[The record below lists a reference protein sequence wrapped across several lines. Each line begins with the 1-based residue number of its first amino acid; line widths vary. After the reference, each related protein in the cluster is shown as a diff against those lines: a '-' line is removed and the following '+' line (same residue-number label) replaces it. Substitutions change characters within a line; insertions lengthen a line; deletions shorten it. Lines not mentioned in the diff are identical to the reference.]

1 MPRKESSAAFEQE
14 TSLSQADTEPL
25 SFDDENETTE
35 VNGTMADLV
44 DEDAPGSIQG
54 SPADTSMEDI
64 NALSNLKNHTTG
76 EANEQD
82 DEGDDADAVGSDEED
97 NFEDS
102 KANDT
107 TNEDDTGAMQRS
119 NTGAAF
125 SDDSELTDES
135 DDDEDAE
142 GEVEEEEDDDDE
154 MGGDD
159 EDEEDEDAEGED
171 EEADDED
178 EAVKGLAALTAAAEQ
193 DSAVQN
199 AGPEGT
205 SGLDG
210 LAVLAAAGA
219 GDADQLNVDGSD
231 SESTASSRT
240 PSTIHS
246 RHGRLAAKPRLG
258 SRLNE
263 VMLASEPASEQ
274 DDLEDGE
281 EEEDGMGENDLD
293 GNQQEG
299 EDDESQQ
306 GSQLNKRPKNHS
318 REMSSLGHLAT
329 AAKRSATRPGAAA
342 GLLAG
347 APSITIEEAPSGAAS
362 VASSRE
368 GSPKLDEK
376 EDEDDEQK
384 DVKGDEDD
392 EDEKDKGVLETP
404 ILETEEA
411 VAEEETSTDEAAI
424 KRQEAMEALTK
435 IEIGFAVLRD
445 KLYVERMDEISKE
458 SEMILEGTHP
468 DLIYLTN
475 FIEAR
480 RERRLKLV
488 EMWFEEQQKQYERV
502 AHTEEAAAWNNWR
515 NEVVQLRKDKLDDVS
530 RKRRKLDREKR
541 TLDGPRPA
549 RRHQI
554 FETELVRNPDYDAAQ
569 AKAHGQ
575 GKAKRKNDP
584 RQQELE
590 DLEEMGAYVAYPD
603 LRGAEEGEA
612 WMDLERMGVQP
623 DVRLMPGMNYYRMD
637 EMGVDPYG
645 NMYVMDGGAQ
655 QPPPGMELMPPFA
668 GGPAPSGMML
678 ERGGFDGRDRGMQPG
693 MVIDGYGPAPP
704 GNQFGGPPPPPAPRG
719 NGGARMQNDNGMGG
733 VMSGTNQSSS
743 SKKRA
748 GTPSGNNRTPKQ
760 SGAILDDRI
769 GRKND
774 GQSAKRARSPGQA
787 PGSRKPVG
795 NAPGGQS
802 SNSNRN
808 ISQNAQQRNFDGMI
822 QGGKMPY
829 PGGGGGPPREMHDD
843 RYYDGPLP
851 PSHMG
856 GPPPPG
862 SFGNMPGH
870 GGGGKMPP
878 GAGAGFP
885 PGHMMGSPG
894 QPVSQQLGPAPQPP
908 PPMNHPMHGPPG
920 GFPPN
925 RRSDAIYP
933 H

>member
-1 MPRKESSAAFEQE
+1 MPRKGASAALEQE

-25 SFDDENETTE
+25 SFEDEENETTE
-35 VNGTMADLV
+35 LNGKMTDLV
-44 DEDAPGSIQG
+44 DEDAPGSIQA
-54 SPADTSMEDI
+54 SLADTSMEDI
-64 NALSNLKNHTTG
+64 NANTATSNRLTG
-76 EANEQD
+76 NANEQD
-82 DEGDDADAVGSDEED
+82 EEGDDADAVGSDEEGTMRGEED

-102 KANDT
+102 RAQDA
-107 TNEDDTGAMQRS
+107 TNEEDAGAMQRS

-125 SDDSELTDES
+125 SDESELTDES
-135 DDDEDAE
+135 DDDDDAE
-142 GEVEEEEDDDDE
+142 GEVEEEDDDDE

-159 EDEEDEDAEGED
+159 EDDEDEDAEGED
-171 EEADDED
+171 EEDDED
-178 EAVKGLAALTAAAEQ
+178 EAAKGLAALTAAAEQ
-193 DSAVQN
+193 DGAAQN
-199 AGPEGT
+199 AGAEVT

-219 GDADQLNVDGSD
+219 GDADQLNADGSD
-231 SESTASSRT
+231 SESATSSRS

-263 VMLASEPASEQ
+263 VMLASEPTSDQ

-281 EEEDGMGENDLD
+281 EEDGAGENDLD
-293 GNQQEG
+293 DNQQDG

-318 REMSSLGHLAT
+318 REMSSLGHLAS
-329 AAKRSATRPGAAA
+329 AAKRSATRPGPAA

-347 APSITIEEAPSGAAS
+347 APSITIDEAPSGAAS

-368 GSPKLDEK
+368 ASPKLDDK
-376 EDEDDEQK
+376 EDEDGDQK
-384 DVKGDEDD
+384 GAKGDEED
-392 EDEKDKGVLETP
+392 EDEKDKEVLETP

-424 KRQEAMEALTK
+424 RRQEAMEALTK

-502 AHTEEAAAWNNWR
+502 AHTEEAATWNNWR

-554 FETELVRNPDYDAAQ
+554 FETELVRNPDYDAIQ
-569 AKAHGQ
+569 AKTYGQ
-575 GKAKRKNDP
+575 GKAKRKSDP

-655 QPPPGMELMPPFA
+655 QPPPGMELLPPFP
-668 GGPAPSGMML
+668 GGPAPGGMML

-693 MVIDGYGPAPP
+693 MVVDGYGPAPP
-704 GNQFGGPPPPPAPRG
+704 ANQFGGPPPPGPRG
-719 NGGARMQNDNGMGG
+719 NGGPRMQNDNGMGG
-733 VMSGTNQSSS
+733 ASS

-748 GTPSGNNRTPKQ
+748 GTPSGSNRTPKQ
-760 SGAILDDRI
+760 SGAILDDR
-769 GRKND
+769 RKNE
-774 GQSAKRARSPGQA
+774 GQGMKRPRSPGQA

-795 NAPGGQS
+795 AGPGGPT
-802 SNSNRN
+802 SNPNRN
-808 ISQNAQQRNFDGMI
+808 VSQNASQRNFDGMM

-829 PGGGGGPPREMHDD
+829 PGGGGGPPRDMHDE

-851 PSHMG
+851 PAHMG

-862 SFGNMPGH
+862 AYGNMPGH
-870 GGGGKMPP
+870 GGGKMPS

-894 QPVSQQLGPAPQPP
+894 QPVSQQLGPAPPP

-920 GFPPN
+920 SFPPN